1 MRESLAD
8 CITLMEA
15 LIEYRQ
21 KPISNDLQQVRHKH
35 SMLHLDVL
43 TLIYYFAATG
53 AGNILEIGPYL
64 GGSTIAAALGVRAS
78 GQARTLLTVEPG
90 GQHKHHRLPS
100 RDILRDLNKNLG
112 KWKVADGVSVLAGY
126 SWEEKT
132 ITAVHAQLPPG
143 SVGLLL
149 IDADGDAKRDLELYR
164 GLLAAGCNV
173 VVDDYFSLKAGG
185 KDLKTRPQ
193 IDALV
198 TSGELQALGVYG
210 WGTWIGRWWGGAAST
225 SSDN

>member
-1 MRESLAD
+1 MKESLAD
-8 CITLMEA
+8 CVALMEA

-21 KPISNDLQQVRHKH
+21 KPISNDLQPVRHKC

-53 AGNILEIGPYL
+53 SGHVLEIGPYL
-64 GGSTIAAALGVRAS
+64 GGSSIAAALGIRGSA
-78 GQARTLLTVEPG
+78 QPRTLLTIEPG

-100 RDILRDLNKNLG
+100 RDILRDLKKNLV
-112 KWKVADGVSVLAGY
+112 KQKVADAVTVLAGY

-132 ITAVHAQLPPG
+132 IAAVHAQLSRG

-149 IDADGDAKRDLELYR
+149 IDADGDAKRDLDLYR
-164 GLLAAGCNV
+164 DLLADGCNV
-173 VVDDYFSLKAGG
+173 VVDDYFSLKSGG

-198 TSGELQALGVYG
+198 AAGELQTLGVYG
-210 WGTWIGRWWGGAAST
+210 WGTWVGRWWGRSGGVAS
-225 SSDN
+225 